1 MIFSHSRL
9 STYEN
14 CPRKFAFQ
22 YVEKPDIEKRDS
34 IEAFMGSCVHKVL
47 ERLYSSVQMQRVPKW
62 EETRDFYEDYWA
74 KNMKPDVLIVRTEF
88 TADDYRNVG
97 HRCLQDYFV
106 KHYPFIDG
114 RVLGLEEKIWVDLD
128 GTGKYKLQGFIDRLA
143 QLDDGTIEIHD
154 YKTSRRLPSQEEID
168 AERQLALYQ
177 IAVHE
182 RWPDVPGIRLIWHY
196 LRANKALVSVRSPES
211 LRQLKTDTVRLI
223 DTIDAAVVRHDFPPH
238 ETQLCDW
245 CEFQSVCPAKR
256 HLVALSAMTPDQFSA
271 DQGVQLVDQFV
282 AARTRVDQAQQEL
295 DFARNQI
302 IAFSKQ
308 TSMVRLQGHSASLRV
323 HQRIEQ
329 VIPNSDDPNRKI
341 LEAVVRA
348 SGQWDKVSD
357 LSRSKLPKAIQGDLF
372 DPATRR
378 RIGELLVPRESVTVT
393 TSKITS
399 EHTDDGPDFR

>member
-9 STYEN
+9 NTYEN

-22 YVEKPDIEKRDS
+22 YIEKPDIEKRDS

-47 ERLYSSVQMQRVPKW
+47 EHLYASVQMQRVPKW
-62 EETRDFYEDYWA
+62 EETRDFYEDYWT
-74 KNMKPDVLIVRTEF
+74 KNLKPDVLIVRTEF

-97 HRCLQDYFV
+97 RRCLQDYFV
-106 KHYPFIDG
+106 KQYPFING

-128 GTGKYKLQGFIDRLA
+128 GSGKYKLQGFIDRLD

-154 YKTSRRLPSQEEID
+154 YKTSRRLPTQEEID

-177 IAVHE
+177 IAVQE
-182 RWPDVPGIRLIWHY
+182 RWRDIPGVRLVWHY
-196 LRANKALVSVRSPES
+196 LRANKALISVRSSES
-211 LRQLKTDTVRLI
+211 LQQLKTETIHLI
-223 DTIDAAVVRHDFPPH
+223 DTIDAAIVRNDFPPH

-245 CEFQSVCPAKR
+245 CEFQSICPTKR
-256 HLVALSAMTPDQFSA
+256 HAVAVAAMTPEQYSA

-282 AARTRVDQAQQEL
+282 AAKSRVDDAQQEL
-295 DFARNQI
+295 QFARDQI
-302 IAFSKQ
+302 VEFSKR
-308 TSMVRLQGHSASLRV
+308 TTLVRLQGHSASVRV
-323 HQRIEQ
+323 YQRLEQ
-329 VIPNSDDPNRKI
+329 TVPNADDPNRKV

-372 DPATRR
+372 DPATKQ
-378 RIGELLVPRESVTVT
+378 RIAGLLVQRESVTVS
-393 TSKITS
+393 TSKLTS
-399 EHTDDGPDFR
+399 ENTDDGPDFR